1 MNILAMAPSLPSV
14 TYLSSSM
21 DEVASARSNARGP
34 HQGDFATGPIANGKR
49 WLDNIAQAS
58 KIPGRTAMVHRIRNI
73 LARFPENEEAVRVLI
88 REHREFEALCQEYA
102 KTSQELED
110 LAKLTRPDSAIQ
122 ADALR
127 KRRVAVEEEI
137 LATIEGYNP
146 VWRRPCSGQQV
157 LTATTFSDE
166 LRRKEIAR
174 KRDEIRCGN
183 PPQPHRRALQSAAAR
198 SFVHAGKWSR
208 HEAFLNMR

>member
-1 MNILAMAPSLPSV
+1 MTLCIHVTLPNQRDTEKIARCDFEWPVSRPAHCPPQMAL
-14 TYLSSSM
+14 Y
-21 DEVASARSNARGP
+21 ARCHPCRSCQP
-34 HQGDFATGPIANGKR
+34 QLGKVR
-49 WLDNIAQAS
+49 Q
-58 KIPGRTAMVHRIRNI
+58 V
-73 LARFPENEEAVRVLI
+73 RFPLGGAYL
-88 REHREFEALCQEYA
+88 FP
-102 KTSQELED
+102 
-110 LAKLTRPDSAIQ
+110 PDAAIQ